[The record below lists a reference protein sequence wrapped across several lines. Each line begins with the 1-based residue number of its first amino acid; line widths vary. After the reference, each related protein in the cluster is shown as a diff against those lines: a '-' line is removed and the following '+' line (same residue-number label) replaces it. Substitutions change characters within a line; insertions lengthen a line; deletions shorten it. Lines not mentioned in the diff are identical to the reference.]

1 MGAGQSDLYSGTYGD
16 RIRNISKE
24 STEGNI
30 KDWLSKKQDADV
42 YDSYN
47 FTVAQKNSMTRIK
60 NTIEHNLT
68 EEDFSGTRRDLENSP
83 VPNGRGGYYDHLKEM
98 RQSLTA
104 LIKSAKSLEG
114 TLQNPYLSE
123 NERQIIKDSLN
134 MANDYINRITDLF
147 TEYGYGGQ

>member
-68 EEDFSGTRRDLENSP
+68 EEDFSGTRRDL
-83 VPNGRGGYYDHLKEM
+83 VFMMGNGAYETNGANG
-98 RQSLTA
+98 S
-104 LIKSAKSLEG
+104 
-114 TLQNPYLSE
+114 
-123 NERQIIKDSLN
+123 NE
-134 MANDYINRITDLF
+134 AN
-147 TEYGYGGQ
+147 G